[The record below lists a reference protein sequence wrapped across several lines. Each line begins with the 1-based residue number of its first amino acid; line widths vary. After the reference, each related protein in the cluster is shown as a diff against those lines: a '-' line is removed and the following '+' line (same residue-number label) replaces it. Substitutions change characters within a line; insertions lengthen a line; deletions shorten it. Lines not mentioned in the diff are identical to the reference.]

1 MTLDSSFD
9 LAGSRQHVVAASRSK
24 STGWLNDRLL
34 NVHGK
39 NLRLFQALCQW
50 RIEKAGGRRA
60 GSGREKGSSSS
71 PAESLEQAI
80 KTSDETK
87 IQMFA
92 DWSMSHAKLVTT
104 GQ

>member
-1 MTLDSSFD
+1 MITLHKVKLPAVCRFYF
-9 LAGSRQHVVAASRSK
+9 VNAASF
-24 STGWLNDRLL
+24 ST
-34 NVHGK
+34 K
-39 NLRLFQALCQW
+39 TNLSLFQALCQW
-50 RIEKAGGRRA
+50 RIEKAGGRRV

-71 PAESLEQAI
+71 TAESLEQAI

-92 DWSMSHAKLVTT
+92 DWSISHAKLVTT